1 LELALNGSIS
11 SSQVQTLVPNKP
23 KALPEPLVC
32 EGWIC
37 NRPSSCAST
46 YVPRARLSFGLSN
59 MIIPNQFSS
68 DDGGGGG
75 LQVSLREPEKIDIF
89 KKNAAV
95 LKSSGGNDD
104 GDFTVSDSSHW
115 RHVIFSKTLSAV
127 RQAITQNRGY
137 LDRKYVLQSP
147 KFGGINV
154 TQNSRRLTLVLPRMQ
169 RTNIE
174 ETSSSGK
181 DGKEDGFIALCFPWT
196 ARGPEDWVPLTTAQ
210 SMRVWLNGQEILS
223 ESFPSVAST
232 KPLSE
237 GPCVCVFKKGVSQV
251 REEVETEEEGQG
263 GGGGGVEKSK
273 SKSTKLSPLSSSS
286 PYTISIEP
294 ALKDRFITLS
304 HVVWR

>member
-181 DGKEDGFIALCFPWT
+181 DDVRKKDGFIALCFPWT

-237 GPCVCVFKKGVSQV
+237 GPCVCVFKEGVSQ
-251 REEVETEEEGQG
+251 
-263 GGGGGVEKSK
+263 
-273 SKSTKLSPLSSSS
+273 LSPKS